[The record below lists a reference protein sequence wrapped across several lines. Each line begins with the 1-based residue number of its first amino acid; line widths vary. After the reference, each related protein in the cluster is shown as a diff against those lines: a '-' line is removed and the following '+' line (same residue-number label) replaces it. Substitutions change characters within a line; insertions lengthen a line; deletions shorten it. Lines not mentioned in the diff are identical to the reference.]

1 MSAIKNMI
9 SKFFFQL
16 RVKKMQQAEGRE
28 KRFMSYDDIR
38 TVLILFESEF
48 TEKNEIIRKLVK
60 KLSVDGKKVS
70 TCGFIKKKQTKS
82 AILPDSR
89 ILDLSHTSFLEK
101 PQDAIVSDL
110 LNQEYDMVMD
120 LTLDDLIPLM
130 YVLINAK
137 SPFKVGRKRDEL
149 NLLDFALDL
158 KKIKEQ
164 EHSEEISIKIDEDY
178 LFHQIIFYLKNI
190 KSNN

>member
-1 MSAIKNMI
+1 MSHI
-9 SKFFFQL
+9 
-16 RVKKMQQAEGRE
+16 
-28 KRFMSYDDIR
+28 
-38 TVLILFESEF
+38 
-48 TEKNEIIRKLVK
+48 
-60 KLSVDGKKVS
+60 
-70 TCGFIKKKQTKS
+70 
-82 AILPDSR
+82 
-89 ILDLSHTSFLEK
+89 SFLEK